1 MCTQEHKPIPKPR
14 QMKRPSEV
22 SCSGQDSYKPP
33 MQETCRP
40 AQTLTSYLNRADMAH
55 LRQQSTPLV
64 DQRGIVFPKTRRYA
78 KPPATESNS
87 SSHSQSTPFS
97 PALEKD
103 SAHPKPPTKPG
114 NVETS
119 LSSVVLCEKYYWLHY
134 GALQLYHH
142 GQESHQLWTHLLLS
156 QDTHFQRSQWRL
168 HLMIQATMPS

>member
-22 SCSGQDSYKPP
+22 SCSGQDGYKPP

-64 DQRGIVFPKTRRYA
+64 AIDQRGIVFPKTRRYV
-78 KPPATESNS
+78 KPLATESNS
-87 SSHSQSTPFS
+87 SSHSQTTPFS
-97 PALEKD
+97 PSLEKD
-103 SAHPKPPTKPG
+103 SAHPKPFTKPG

-119 LSSVVLCEKYYWLHY
+119 LSL
-134 GALQLYHH
+134 ALYCVKNIIDCITVHCSCTTTDKKAINYEH
-142 GQESHQLWTHLLLS
+142 TYSCRKTPTSKGHNGDFT
-156 QDTHFQRSQWRL
+156 
-168 HLMIQATMPS
+168 